1 MVDVVERMVPVVKR
15 LVLLLAA
22 HQAAQ
27 SKRLKSGEKPR
38 LKARLFLCAEE
49 GLFTL
54 FMIGTYISAGIPI
67 ECSGNFMQA
76 KFMSKALFI
85 SC

>member
-38 LKARLFLCAEE
+38 LKARLFDVLKR
-49 GLFTL
+49 GYLLF
-54 FMIGTYISAGIPI
+54 
-67 ECSGNFMQA
+67 
-76 KFMSKALFI
+76 
-85 SC
+85 